1 MNKTIKRAK
10 VYRLHSR
17 ASSCLLLFGL
27 CAAVPSARAGTG
39 GLFFD
44 GVNDYITLGAATNI
58 NNVGVSN
65 FTIECWFKRQGA
77 GRRASTGSG
86 GVFALPLVTKGM
98 AEADDSNLDCNWFFG
113 IGTNNSG
120 ATVLAADFEDFD
132 RGLNHPVRGNTV
144 VDSNVWVHG
153 AVTYSVAGSNWVLYV
168 NGVPDTNVIIT
179 GAAGGPITNLD
190 MLLPRYDSRQHGAL
204 GSSLL
209 STGVTNSSSGFF
221 GGVMDEVRIWNTNRT
236 AQEIFDNFKLPIT
249 DAPNLIARWGLDQT
263 SGRFASNSV
272 SGGVTG
278 TLTNFPT
285 SPTWTNGHVSLLTV
299 SLTSPANGGTVIGD
313 WVDLAATASPGTAA
327 TVTNVAFYVD
337 AVKMG
342 EDATAPYALNWCDVI
357 PGTYSLTAIAMDD
370 SGTMATSSVVSVTV
384 STPAAAGSLE
394 FDGVD
399 DYVTLGAAP
408 DLGLSAFTIEC
419 WFKRKGGGRGTTTG
433 TGGITDAI
441 PLVTKG
447 RGESE
452 NSNVDMNWFL
462 GIATNANVIAADFEE
477 GAAGSSPGLNHPVRG
492 NTLLI
497 NDVWY
502 HAAATYDGA
511 NWTLYLNG
519 NVETNVAVNQPPRS
533 DSIQHAALA
542 SALRSTGAS
551 EGNFQGL
558 MDEVRVWNYA
568 RSDTQIAANYN
579 LQITNQTGLVA
590 RWALNEGAGFVARN
604 ASCGG
609 VNGDLINGPIWS
621 TDRFGAP
628 SVSITNPVN
637 NAILSGKTIAIEAT
651 ASDANGSVTN
661 VQFFNGDTLLGDDA
675 TAPYSLVWTGVTAG
689 AYELKAVATD
699 GDGNSTTSAVVNV
712 TMTLVAPSVSIT
724 NPVNNDAISGT
735 TVTVEATASD
745 TDGSVTNVQF
755 YSGNT
760 LLGGDATAAYSFDW
774 TGVYPGAYEL
784 KAVATDDDGL
794 STTSAVVNVVVTPPA
809 GVGGLYFDGQN
820 DFVTFGEAPALG
832 VTNFTIEC
840 WFKMQ
845 GAGKLGYTGTGGIRA
860 LPLVTKGMAETEV
873 ATTNMNYFFGIGTN
887 NLGEPVLA
895 ADFEDMNTGL
905 NHPIRGESSIDSNT
919 WLHAAVTY
927 DVASSNWVLYLNG
940 ALYAST
946 NVTGVNNSAIT
957 NVNQLF
963 PRFDS
968 VQHATLGS
976 CQRAG
981 GTTNADTGFFAG
993 TMDEVRI
1000 WNYARSAAE
1009 IDCNHHIRITN
1020 APGLIARWA
1029 LDDAAG
1035 LIATNS
1041 GTSAVDGTLTN
1052 GPVWV
1057 DGYAFPDAPT
1067 ITVPPASTNAN
1078 CGDSVA
1084 FNVTAT
1090 GSGTLTYQW
1099 YFGASPL
1106 LGETGD
1112 QLSLTNVNAA
1122 NAGNY
1127 TVVVANLASCGVT
1140 SAPAVLTVTDTV
1152 PPAIITCATN
1162 TTINADALCQAIIPD
1177 LTSQVVASDA
1187 CGAVTVSQL
1196 PLAGTIVGSGNH
1208 VVTLTVT
1215 DSANNQ
1221 TNCSAT
1227 VFVVDVTA
1235 PNITTCATN
1244 MTINADTNC
1253 QATIP
1258 DLTAQVVASDACGAV
1273 NITQSPVV
1281 GAVVGIGV
1289 YPVVLTVS
1297 DAANNQATCNATVSI
1312 VDVTAPII
1320 TVCATNMTINADTNC
1335 QATIPDLTAQI
1346 VASDTCGSVSV
1357 SQSPLAGSSAILGN
1371 NLITLTVTDAANN
1384 QATCNAT
1391 VTVVDVTAPSIM
1403 VCATNMTINADTN
1416 CQATIPDLTPQ
1427 IVASDTCGS
1436 VTTTQSPLAGTL
1448 VGLGDTVVTLTVSD
1462 AANNQA
1468 TCQATI
1474 SVVDANIPNITTQP
1488 QNLTNL
1494 VGTTATFT
1502 VTATS
1507 CSAMG
1512 YQWMFGTNVLSGE
1525 NTATLSI
1532 TNVQMSHG
1540 GDYTVILTNAAGSR
1554 TSDVASLTVLLPV
1567 APVLS
1572 DGPMLLPNGHFRAV
1586 YTGTPNVPYTIKYA
1600 DEVIGPWQT
1609 LTNIT
1614 SDVNGLIELDDIPA
1628 AAPAMRFYRV
1638 VYP

>member
-1 MNKTIKRAK
+1 MKATTILVRF
-10 VYRLHSR
+10 VMLPLWLLP
-17 ASSCLLLFGL
+17 CLSMP
-27 CAAVPSARAGTG
+27 AHAGSG
-39 GLFFD
+39 ALFFD

-98 AEADDSNLDCNWFFG
+98 AESDDSNLDCNWFFG
-113 IGTNNSG
+113 IGTNSSG

-132 RGLNHPVRGNTV
+132 RGLNHPVRGNTIV
-144 VDSNVWVHG
+144 GSNVWVHG

-168 NGVPDTNVIIT
+168 DGVADTNVIIA

-236 AQEIFDNFKLPIT
+236 AQQIADNYKLPIT
-249 DAPNLIARWGLDQT
+249 SDPNLIARWGLDQT
-263 SGRFASNSV
+263 SDKFASNSV
-272 SGGVTG
+272 SGGVSG

-299 SLTSPANGGTVIGD
+299 SLTSPANGSAVISD
-313 WVDLAATASPGTAA
+313 WVDFAATASPSTAA
-327 TVTNVAFYVD
+327 TVTNVEFYSD
-337 AVKMG
+337 AMKIG
-342 EDATAPYALNWCDVI
+342 EDTTAPYNLNWCGVI
-357 PGTYSLTAIAMDD
+357 PGTYSLTAVAMDD
-370 SGTMATSSVVSVTV
+370 SGTAATSSVVSVTV

-394 FDGVD
+394 FDGIN
-399 DYVTLGAAP
+399 DYVTFGPAP
-408 DLGLSAFTIEC
+408 DLGLSTFTIEC
-419 WFKRKGGGRGTTTG
+419 WFKRKGLGKITTTG
-433 TGGITDAI
+433 TGGITDAV

-447 RGESE
+447 RGENE

-462 GIATNANVIAADFEE
+462 GISTNGNVIAADFEE
-477 GAAGSSPGLNHPVRG
+477 GAAGSSPGLNHPVYG
-492 NTLLI
+492 NTPVA

-502 HAAATYDGA
+502 HVAATYDGA
-511 NWTLYLNG
+511 EWKLYLNG
-519 NVETNVAVNQPPRS
+519 NVETNLPVNQPPRF

-542 SALRSTGAS
+542 SALTSVGTAA
-551 EGNFQGL
+551 GNFQGL
-558 MDEVRVWNYA
+558 LDEVRVWDYA
-568 RSDTQIAANYN
+568 RSASDIATNYN

-590 RWALNEGAGFVARN
+590 RWALNEGADLVARN
-604 ASCGG
+604 AKCGG
-609 VNGDLINGPIWS
+609 VNGNLINGPAWS
-621 TDRFGAP
+621 TDSFDANNAP

-637 NAILSGKTIAIEAT
+637 NAILFGGTIAIEAT
-651 ASDANGSVTN
+651 ASDADGSVTN

-675 TAPYSLVWTGVTAG
+675 TEPYSFVWTDVTPG
-689 AYELKAVATD
+689 AYALKAVATD
-699 GDGNSTTSAVVNV
+699 DLGITTTSAVVNV
-712 TMTLVAPSVSIT
+712 TMTLVAPSVSLT
-724 NPVNNDAISGT
+724 NPVNNDTISGT
-735 TVTVEATASD
+735 TVTIEATASD

-760 LLGGDATAAYSFDW
+760 LLGGDATAPYSFAW
-774 TGVYPGAYEL
+774 SNVFPGAYVL

-794 STTSAVVNVVVTPPA
+794 STTSAVVNVAVTPAP

-820 DFVTFGEAPALG
+820 DSVTFGEAPALG

-845 GAGKLGYTGTGGIRA
+845 GAGKRGYTGTGGIRA

-873 ATTNMNYFFGIGTN
+873 ATTNMNFFFGIGTN

-895 ADFEDMNTGL
+895 ADFEDMNNGL
-905 NHPIRGESSIDSNT
+905 NHPVRGETGIDSNT

-940 ALYAST
+940 AQYAST

-957 NVNQLF
+957 NVDQLF

-981 GTTNADTGFFAG
+981 GATNADTGFFAG

-1009 IDCNHHIRITN
+1009 IDCNHHVRITN
-1020 APGLIARWA
+1020 ALGLIARWA

-1035 LIATNS
+1035 SIATNS
-1041 GTSAVDGTLTN
+1041 GGSAVDGTLTS

-1057 DGYAFPDAPT
+1057 DGYTFPDAPT
-1067 ITVPPASTNAN
+1067 ITVPPASTNVN
-1078 CGDSVA
+1078 CGDTVTLS
-1084 FNVTAT
+1084 VTAT

-1099 YFGASPL
+1099 YFGASL
-1106 LGETGD
+1106 LPGETND
-1112 QLSLTNVNAA
+1112 QLSLTNLSSG
-1122 NAGNY
+1122 NAGSY
-1127 TVVVANLASCGVT
+1127 LVTVANIASCGVT
-1140 SAPAVLTVTDTV
+1140 SAPAVLTVTDTI
-1152 PPAIITCATN
+1152 PPV
-1162 TTINADALCQAIIPD
+1162 L
-1177 LTSQVVASDA
+1177 
-1187 CGAVTVSQL
+1187 
-1196 PLAGTIVGSGNH
+1196 
-1208 VVTLTVT
+1208 
-1215 DSANNQ
+1215 
-1221 TNCSAT
+1221 
-1227 VFVVDVTA
+1227 
-1235 PNITTCATN
+1235 TTCATN
-1244 MTINADTNC
+1244 MTINADINC
-1253 QATIP
+1253 QAAIP
-1258 DLTAQVVASDACGAV
+1258 DLTAQIVASDACSAV
-1273 NITQSPVV
+1273 TVTQSPLA
-1281 GAVVGIGV
+1281 GSSAVLGNNAIT
-1289 YPVVLTVS
+1289 LTVS
-1297 DAANNQATCNATVSI
+1297 DAANNQTNCTATVTV

-1335 QATIPDLTAQI
+1335 QATIPDLTPQI
-1346 VASDTCGSVSV
+1346 VANDTCGAITVT
-1357 SQSPLAGSSAILGN
+1357 QSPLAGSSAVLGN
-1371 NLITLTVTDAANN
+1371 NVITLTVSDAASN
-1384 QATCNAT
+1384 QTNCTAT
-1391 VTVVDVTAPSIM
+1391 VTVIDVTAPIIT

-1416 CQATIPDLTPQ
+1416 CQATIPDLTSQ
-1427 IVASDTCGS
+1427 VVASDTCGS
-1436 VTTTQSPLAGTL
+1436 VTVSQSPLAGTL
-1448 VGLGDTVVTLTVSD
+1448 VGLGDTVVTITVSD
-1462 AANNQA
+1462 AANNQV

-1474 SVVDANIPNITTQP
+1474 TVVDANIPNITTQP
-1488 QNLTNL
+1488 QSQTNL
-1494 VGTTATFT
+1494 VATTATFT

-1507 CSAMG
+1507 CSAIG
-1512 YQWMFGTNVLSGE
+1512 YQWMFGTNVLAGE
-1525 NTATLSI
+1525 NASALSI
-1532 TNVQMSHG
+1532 TNVQMGHA

-1554 TSDVASLTVLLPV
+1554 TSDVVILTVLLPA
-1567 APVLS
+1567 APILS

-1600 DEVIGPWQT
+1600 DEVVGPWQT

-1638 VYP
+1638 VFP